1 MNVFACINHDPN
13 NSVRTRLRREW
24 IISLEQRNQGRV
36 GGVAG
41 MHGQGV

>member
-1 MNVFACINHDPN
+1 MTLITVL
-13 NSVRTRLRREW
+13 RTRLRRQW

-41 MHGQGV
+41 VHGRGV